1 MQTKFLLLLG
11 VSGVGK
17 STIIGKLRKI
27 DSRFKYISPYITRI
41 LRSGEMD
48 KICVTD
54 DAMDEMDRNGEF
66 LIVNKKYGVRY
77 ATPLKPIVEALSGAL
92 FPILDWPINRLNIMT
107 WSFSGRLTVVY
118 LAPPSMEELE
128 RRLSKDSRDE
138 NRSRIREA
146 REELEDFYQG
156 KYADLYDLC
165 ITTQSGEEDIITKN
179 IYEFY
184 LKSL

>member
-1 MQTKFLLLLG
+1 MRTKFLLLLG

-17 STIIGKLRKI
+17 STIIRKLRSI
-27 DSRFKYISPYITRI
+27 DSRFKYISPYITRM

-54 DAMDEMDRNGEF
+54 NAMDEMDRNGEF
-66 LIVNKKYGVRY
+66 LTINKKYGIRY
-77 ATPLKPIVEALSGAL
+77 ATPLRPIVEALNEAR
-92 FPILDWPINRLNIMT
+92 FPILDWPINRLNIMEG
-107 WSFSGRLTVVY
+107 SFSGRLSVIY
-118 LAPPSMEELE
+118 LVPPSVEELE

-138 NRSRIREA
+138 NGSRILEA
-146 REELEDFYQG
+146 REELTAFYEG
-156 KYADLYDLC
+156 RYASLYDLC
-165 ITTQSGEEDIITKN
+165 VTTQSGKEDIIAQS